1 MIVIDAPISAAM
13 PQHPSANTGSVHD
26 RGLHEWAVGRCAMC
40 MVDWWALC
48 MHGPLVQKYAIHA

>member
-40 MVDWWALC
+40 MVDWGALC
-48 MHGPLVQKYAIHA
+48 MHGPLVQ